1 MFSLA
6 VLFLF
11 GCSPPSNSSE
21 YDLRIVGIS
30 ASLGLA
36 EAETIQQLDYEI
48 YIKNYSSEP
57 VEIKSMK
64 PTMPIFLQ
72 ERLVENNLKQE
83 LNLTLHSNEE
93 VTLMNTVLI
102 TAQGLTKAILDTYE
116 FFPGVQV
123 HLQRGDTI
131 LVENNQF
138 NPLNEN

>member
-1 MFSLA
+1 MIKSLLMFSLA

-83 LNLTLHSNEE
+83 LKFNATLERRSYTDEHRSN
-93 VTLMNTVLI
+93 NCPRI
-102 TAQGLTKAILDTYE
+102 
-116 FFPGVQV
+116 
-123 HLQRGDTI
+123 
-131 LVENNQF
+131 N
-138 NPLNEN
+138 